1 MGRGGNRSLGG
12 RGGGKRYGYARNGE
26 SSNQGFNRG
35 QQSTNF
41 LDEDKSGNAFNS
53 SRSFGSN
60 FANNNDASQIPAVPQ
75 EFDGY
80 TILGFLSC
88 YLILL

>member
-1 MGRGGNRSLGG
+1 MGRGGNRSFGGG
-12 RGGGKRYGYARNGE
+12 RGGGK
-26 SSNQGFNRG
+26 GFNRG

-41 LDEDKSGNAFNS
+41 LDEDRSGNASSS

-75 EFDGY
+75 EFD
-80 TILGFLSC
+80 
-88 YLILL
+88 